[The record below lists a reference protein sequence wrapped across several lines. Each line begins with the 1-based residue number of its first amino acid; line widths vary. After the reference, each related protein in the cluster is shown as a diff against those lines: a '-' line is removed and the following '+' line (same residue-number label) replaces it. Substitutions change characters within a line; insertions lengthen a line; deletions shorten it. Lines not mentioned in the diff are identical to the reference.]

1 MKFTVQLSD
10 RAIKDLKRFEKR
22 NLERIFKTIERLE
35 DLFSL
40 NIGKIKGDY
49 YRIPVGKVRIIVK
62 IDFESRNVLVVRLD
76 WRKRIYDRI

>member
-22 NLERIFKTIERLE
+22 DLERIFKTIERLE
-35 DLFSL
+35 DPFSL
-40 NIGKIKGDY
+40 NIRKIKGDY

-62 IDFESRNVLVVRLD
+62 IDFENRKVLVVRVD